1 MRKRVDPAWI
11 AVMAVCLLAP
21 LAPGARAQVD
31 AELNADKRLF
41 PEVGPGLRAVR
52 MGPDGKIYVLASPS
66 PGLVVYSGEGKRL
79 LAMKEASGI
88 SAEARAEAE
97 QSGEVLVGFGDDFDV
112 GSDGTIYIADRANS
126 AIQVYGSKGNY
137 IRSIHVNAPLSVA
150 ALPEGEVAVTS
161 LSMPQLV
168 TVYDKSGRDVR
179 EFGQFEELAERPDL
193 NRFLNIGQIV
203 SDDSG
208 HLYYAFAYFP
218 EPTVKQFSRF
228 GYVGQEI
235 QFHEIDALPEARAV
249 RREIQRQDAK
259 NAPPNFKRVVTA
271 VGVERDSGEVWIA
284 MGDTLMHFD
293 KEGNRRAT
301 YLIYTPKNARLE
313 ANTIVVEKDRLII
326 GSDPLGVYEFE
337 RKPNQ

>member
-1 MRKRVDPAWI
+1 MVG
-11 AVMAVCLLAP
+11 VCLLAP
-21 LAPGARAQVD
+21 LAPRTRAQVD
-31 AELNADKRLF
+31 ADLTADRRLF
-41 PEVGPGLRAVR
+41 SEIGPGLRTVR
-52 MGPDGKIYVLASPS
+52 GGPDGRVYVLASPS

-88 SAEARAEAE
+88 SPEARAEAE

-112 GSDGTIYIADRANS
+112 DSEGTIYIADRANN

-137 IRSIHVNAPLSVA
+137 IRSIHAKAPLSVA

-161 LSMPQLV
+161 LTSPQLV
-168 TVYDKSGRDVR
+168 TVYDKNGRDVR
-179 EFGQFEELAERPDL
+179 EFGEFEELAERPDL

-203 SDDSG
+203 SDDAG

-228 GYVGQEI
+228 GYAGQEI
-235 QFHEIDALPEARAV
+235 QFHELDALPEARAV
-249 RREIQRQDAK
+249 RREITRQDAK
-259 NAPPNFKRVVTA
+259 NAPPNFKRVITA

-284 MGDTLMHFD
+284 MGDTLMRFD

-301 YLIYTPKNARLE
+301 YLIYTPQNARLE
-313 ANTIVVEKDRLII
+313 ADTIVVEKDRLII
-326 GSDPLGVYEFE
+326 GSDPLGVYEFV